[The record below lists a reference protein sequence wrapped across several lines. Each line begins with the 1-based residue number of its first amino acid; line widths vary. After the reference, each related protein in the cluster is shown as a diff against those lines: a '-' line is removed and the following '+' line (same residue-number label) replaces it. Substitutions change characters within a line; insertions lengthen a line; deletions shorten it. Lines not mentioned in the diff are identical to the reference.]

1 MSCRSND
8 HLALEKGGG
17 CGFLYSHRCTTR
29 CVRWRGISPKVTSFH
44 WPFAIYTDL
53 NLSDLQESEAR
64 TIFSINLMDFDVGN
78 NVKSPDKI
86 RRSQR
91 SEVGTK
97 MWGIFSYGPPPGYQL
112 AQVGKASM
120 FRQLGSEGSSPG
132 KSVRIWYT
140 IHTLF
145 RLRQFFPC
153 TLSLTLHNRNTTEHT
168 RRQDKIT

>member
-64 TIFSINLMDFDVGN
+64 TIFSINLMDFDVG
-78 NVKSPDKI
+78 KMLKAQI
-86 RRSQR
+86 R
-91 SEVGTK
+91 SEDRKGRKWARKCGEFFRMARLQGTSWRK
-97 MWGIFSYGPPPGYQL
+97 SGRLPCFGSL
-112 AQVGKASM
+112 AQK
-120 FRQLGSEGSSPG
+120 E
-132 KSVRIWYT
+132 VRRENLWESGIQY
-140 IHTLF
+140 IHYLDYVS
-145 RLRQFFPC
+145 FFPVRY
-153 TLSLTLHNRNTTEHT
+153 LLRYITET
-168 RRQDKIT
+168 RQSIPEDKTR